1 MNKIKYLIGIDE
13 VGRGPLA
20 GPVTVCAFCVPKASK
35 LKYSKNLFK
44 DFKDSKKLSPSRRE
58 ELSKIAIL
66 RPRYI
71 AMIINM
77 LPDTEEEVENL
88 FSKERTNLKKEEVKQ
103 IVDVVNKYK

>member
-1 MNKIKYLIGIDE
+1 MEIISEEDVPIPEVKRIMEDRKKERDLVYEQKICLEYLEKI
-13 VGRGPLA
+13 
-20 GPVTVCAFCVPKASK
+20 PKMTTTK
-35 LKYSKNLFK
+35 TKELY
-44 DFKDSKKLSPSRRE
+44 E

-77 LPDTEEEVENL
+77 LPDTDEEVENL